1 ESLGTI
7 ARKYGL
13 RQGDLA
19 VANNITD
26 PGKITAGQ
34 VLTIPAAA
42 KPAPAFLSESA
53 EALIDEKRLPAA
65 EERLRKA
72 IKAFPPDAKKE
83 TALTL
88 RRLAGLWESQGKNAD
103 AASALRK
110 RADAMDPKQ

>member
-1 ESLGTI
+1 MLL
-7 ARKYGL
+7 YL
-13 RQGDLA
+13 
-19 VANNITD
+19 
-26 PGKITAGQ
+26 
-34 VLTIPAAA
+34 LTIPHLDRDGLIDGHPLRLTAIAA
-42 KPAPAFLSESA
+42 PLRFELRDGA
-53 EALIDEKRLPAA
+53 EALIDEQRLPAA

-110 RADAMDPKQ
+110 RADAMDPK